1 MKYVWL
7 FGIAALIG
15 LALGYSGIQF
25 LPQPYRFQGSAIEP
39 PVPAADFTLQTH
51 DGQPFTLSAQRG
63 KVVLLFFGYTSCP
76 DVCPATWGAFKKIAA
91 QLGERAAEAQFVM
104 ITADPERD
112 TPDQMANYI
121 TAFNPNFL
129 GLTGSQEALQPV
141 YEAYGAFV
149 EKEET
154 DGATGYLIAH
164 TSRVYVI
171 DQEGRLRL
179 TFPFGMAAEAMAAD
193 VYHLLEMKG
202 SDSPRKESPMT
213 TAGE

>member
-1 MKYVWL
+1 MNRKILILLVL
-7 FGIAALIG
+7 ATLIG
-15 LALGYSGIQF
+15 LVLGYSGIQL
-25 LPQPYRFQGSAIEP
+25 LPQPYTFKGSAIDP

-51 DGQPFTLSAQRG
+51 DGRSFTLSEQRG

-76 DVCPATWGAFKKIAA
+76 DVCPATLGEYKKIAA
-91 QLGERAAEAQFVM
+91 QLGEQAAEVQFVM

-112 TPDQMANYI
+112 TPERMANYI

-129 GLTGSQEALQPV
+129 GLTGSQEALQAV

-154 DGATGYLIAH
+154 DGATGGYLVAH

-171 DQEGRLRL
+171 DQEGNLRL
-179 TFPFGMAAEAMAAD
+179 TFPFGMGSEAMAAD
-193 VYHLLEMKG
+193 IYHLL
-202 SDSPRKESPMT
+202 
-213 TAGE
+213 AGAED